1 MSVEGLED
9 LEEVEEYQEDT
20 GGSSSSSE
28 EEVIITKRVRKKKK
42 KPLPIPPEPITEE
55 MKNAVIPTKNTKN
68 FKIVDG
74 KNHSEDE
81 DDKEIQKPKPY
92 KKAGAN
98 DGRKKKERTPAQVK
112 AWEKAL
118 EKRAENRRLRAEE
131 REQQQTE
138 IKENIKKKRD
148 YPRRNIRGDK

>member
-9 LEEVEEYQEDT
+9 LEEVEQGQDT

-42 KPLPIPPEPITEE
+42 KLPLPIPPEPITEE
-55 MKNAVIPTKNTKN
+55 MKNAVMPTKNTKN

-81 DDKEIQKPKPY
+81 EDNEIQKPKPY
-92 KKAGAN
+92 KKAGVN
-98 DGRKKKERTPAQVK
+98 DKRKKKEGKGVGESIRK
-112 AWEKAL
+112 KG
-118 EKRAENRRLRAEE
+118 
-131 REQQQTE
+131 REQA
-138 IKENIKKKRD
+138 IKSRGEGTTAE
-148 YPRRNIRGDK
+148 RNKGEH

>member
-9 LEEVEEYQEDT
+9 LEEVEQGQDT

-42 KPLPIPPEPITEE
+42 KLPLPIPPEPITEE
-55 MKNAVIPTKNTKN
+55 MKNAVMPTKNTKN

-81 DDKEIQKPKPY
+81 EEDDKEIQKPKAKPY
-92 KKAGAN
+92 KKADGN
-98 DGRKKKERTPAQVK
+98 DGRKKKERTPAHVK
-112 AWEKAL
+112 AWEKA
-118 EKRAENRRLRAEE
+118 
-131 REQQQTE
+131 
-138 IKENIKKKRD
+138 
-148 YPRRNIRGDK
+148 